1 MNTRYF
7 ETCNT
12 LEEAKTL
19 YKNFARAHHPDMGGD
34 LRTMQEINAQYAEFC
49 ANFAKADGY
58 QRQQDAHAEDR
69 KSAADFH
76 DLEEVAEMLRIK
88 IEFAL
93 NLEGVEVELMGFW
106 VWLTGNT
113 KEHKNTIKA
122 QYYVTSALD
131 SSVVDDG
138 ANQLS
143 VSYDYNFSKTT
154 VVYVSYAKV
163 SNDTAGTFS
172 IGGNGHGETYTPIA
186 GGEASGFSFGT
197 RIAF

>member
-1 MNTRYF
+1 MNARYF

-19 YKNFARAHHPDMGGD
+19 YKSLARANHPDTGGD

-49 ANFAKADGY
+49 ASFAKADGY
-58 QRQQDAHAEDR
+58 RRQQDAHAEDR

-76 DLEEVAEMLRIK
+76 DLEEVAEVLRVK

-113 KEHKNTIKA
+113 KEHKEAIKA
-122 QYYVTSALD
+122 NGGWKWAKNKEAWFFAGVPSFNRHEKTLDEIRSMHGSQRFTRAQYQDESVGALN
-131 SSVVDDG
+131 
-138 ANQLS
+138 A
-143 VSYDYNFSKTT
+143 
-154 VVYVSYAKV
+154 
-163 SNDTAGTFS
+163 
-172 IGGNGHGETYTPIA
+172 
-186 GGEASGFSFGT
+186 
-197 RIAF
+197 